1 MQRVDANEAR
11 DLLNQPLQQPVI
23 VQEPDGQSFVVVS
36 PGDYQQARVQALT
49 RLRELCEQVGM
60 QAEAN
65 GLIEESLAE
74 LLAEDE

>member
-1 MQRVDANEAR
+1 MQRLDANEAP
-11 DLLNQPLQQPVI
+11 DLLDQPLQQPVT
-23 VQEPDGQSFVVVS
+23 VQGPDGQSFVVVS
-36 PGDYQQARVQALT
+36 PDGYCNARAQALA

-65 GLIEESLAE
+65 GLTEESLAE